1 MIYLIT
7 KMKELIAQGGCL
19 ILLFDANEDMNN
31 EKLAQAI
38 RSEPKLKMKF
48 LVRER
53 AGKDGPATW
62 FRGTNQI
69 YCVFTRPDVDLC
81 GAMVLPFWYGTGD
94 HKAVVVDIP
103 HQSLL
108 GEQVLKVF
116 RPEARKIQYCLTD
129 PKRWYIKQC
138 KTLFL

>member
-38 RSEPKLKMKF
+38 RSEPKLKMKC

-69 YCVFTRPDVDLC
+69 YCVFTTPDVDLC

-108 GEQVLKVF
+108 GEQVLKVL
-116 RPEARKIQYCLTD
+116 RPVARRLKCGFTSPQ
-129 PKRWYIKQC
+129 RWY
-138 KTLFL
+138 L